1 MKSTITLPEGTQD
14 RLFEE
19 CQERRQV
26 QNALTGLFQ
35 SRGYREVS
43 TPEVEFYDL
52 FIQSGSPMPQEQML
66 KIVDRGGRIM
76 VMRPDCTTPI
86 ARMAAAKLKDLS
98 EPQRLYYDQTVF
110 RSDRQHKGSRSE
122 IAQCGVELL
131 GASGLEAD
139 AQVLSLAADS
149 LEAAGLNR
157 FHIEIGHMGFF
168 RELTEALGLSEQE
181 TEKLR
186 NLMENKNFAALADHL
201 APYQDTPTGQAIQR
215 LPYLFGGAEVL
226 DEAEQLFPNTAVIPY
241 LRALYEKLT
250 QSGHARYF
258 RFDLGL
264 VHQIDYYTGV
274 IFRGYTQ
281 GAGDAVLSG
290 GRYDNLLSAFGVDA
304 PATGFAA
311 DVDAICACLRQ
322 TALPA
327 LSQAGAGEP
336 HRLKIALTKGRLQ
349 DNSVALFERMGLDC
363 EPIKHPGR
371 RLVHSL
377 PNYAMDA
384 VLAKAP
390 DVITYV
396 EHGVCD
402 LGIVGKDTILEQGSS
417 FYEVLDLG
425 FGKCRFA
432 LAVKEGND
440 FYGTYKTRRIA
451 SKYPEVTRAFFEKKG
466 MDVAIIKIEGSVELA
481 PILELSDAI
490 VDIVETGAT
499 LRENGLIPIEDV
511 AQVSARLIVNTASM
525 KLYKEQILAFIQQC
539 RDHLEG

>member
-1 MKSTITLPEGTQD
+1 MKSKISLPEGTQD

-35 SRGYREVS
+35 ERGYREVS

-52 FIQSGSPMPQEQML
+52 FIQSGSPLPQEQML
-66 KIVDRGGRIM
+66 KIVDRSGRIM

-98 EPQRLYYDQTVF
+98 KPQQLYYDETVF
-110 RSDRQHKGSRSE
+110 RSDRQHKGSRGE

-131 GASGLEAD
+131 GAQGVEAD
-139 AQVLSLAADS
+139 VKVLTLAADS
-149 LEAAGLNR
+149 LEAAGLSR

-168 RELTEALGLSEQE
+168 RELTEALGLSQQE
-181 TEKLR
+181 TETLR
-186 NLMENKNFAALADHL
+186 DLMEVKNYAALTDHL
-201 APYQDTPTGQAIQR
+201 TPYLDQAPGRALYR
-215 LPYLFGGAEVL
+215 LPYLFGGVEVL
-226 DEAEQLFPNTAVIPY
+226 DEAQALFPDTAVIPY
-241 LRALYEKLT
+241 LRTLYEGLT
-250 QSGHARYF
+250 KTGDPQRF

-274 IFRGYTQ
+274 IFRGYAQ

-311 DVDAICACLRQ
+311 DVDAICGCLREGSPA
-322 TALPA
+322 ALA
-327 LSQAGAGEP
+327 QSGEEAP

-349 DNSVALFERMGLDC
+349 DKSVALFERMGLDC
-363 EPIKHPGR
+363 EPIKNPGR
-371 RLVHSL
+371 RLIHAL
-377 PNYAMDA
+377 PNYPLDA

-425 FGKCRFA
+425 MGRCRFA
-432 LAVKEGND
+432 LAVKEGSD

-466 MDVAIIKIEGSVELA
+466 MDVSIIKIEGSVELA
-481 PILELSDAI
+481 PILNLADAI

-499 LRENGLIPIEDV
+499 LKENGLVPIEDV

-525 KLYKEQILAFIQQC
+525 KLYKEEILDFIRQC
-539 RDHLEG
+539 QENLEG

>member
-1 MKSTITLPEGTQD
+1 MKNTISLPEGTQD

-26 QNALTGLFQ
+26 QRALTGLFQ
-35 SRGYREVS
+35 ARGYREVS

-52 FIQSGSPMPQEQML
+52 FIQSGNPLPQEQML
-66 KIVDRGGRIM
+66 KIIDRSGRIL

-98 EPQRLYYDQTVF
+98 QPQKLYYDQTVF
-110 RSDRQHKGSRSE
+110 RSAHHHRGSRGE

-131 GASGLEAD
+131 GAQGLEAD
-139 AQVLSLAADS
+139 AQVLTLAADS
-149 LEAAGLNR
+149 LEAAGLSR

-168 RELTEALGLSEQE
+168 RELTEALGLSRQE
-181 TEKLR
+181 TETLR
-186 NLMENKNFAALADHL
+186 GLMEARNYAALTDHL
-201 APYQDTPTGQAIQR
+201 APYQNRAPGRALQR
-215 LPYLFGGAEVL
+215 LPYLFGGPEVL
-226 DEAEQLFPNTAVIPY
+226 DEAQALFPDTQVIPY
-241 LRALYEKLT
+241 LRALYASLT
-250 QSGHARYF
+250 QAGDGHRF

-274 IFRGYTQ
+274 IFRGYAQ

-290 GRYDNLLSAFGVDA
+290 GRYDNLLAAFGADA

-311 DVDAICACLRQ
+311 DVDAICGCLRE
-322 TALPA
+322 APA
-327 LSQAGAGEP
+327 DLEGSGGDAP

-349 DNSVALFERMGLDC
+349 DKSVELFERMGLDC
-363 EPIKHPGR
+363 GPIRDPGR
-371 RLVHSL
+371 RLVHAL
-377 PNYAMDA
+377 PNYPLDA

-425 FGKCRFA
+425 MGKCRFA
-432 LAVKEGND
+432 LAVKAGTD
-440 FYGTYKTRRIA
+440 FYGTYKTRRVA
-451 SKYPEVTRAFFEKKG
+451 SKYPQVTRAFFEKKG
-466 MDVAIIKIEGSVELA
+466 MDVSIIKIEGSVELA
-481 PILELSDAI
+481 PILNLADAI

-499 LRENGLIPIEDV
+499 LRENGLVPIEDV
-511 AQVSARLIVNTASM
+511 QQVSARLIVNTASM
-525 KLYKEQILAFIQQC
+525 KLYKEEILSFIGQC
-539 RDHLEG
+539 QENLEG

>member
-1 MKSTITLPEGTQD
+1 MKSAVSLPEGTQD

-19 CQERRQV
+19 CQERRRV

-35 SRGYREVS
+35 SQGYREVS

-52 FIQSGSPMPQEQML
+52 FIQSGSPLPQEQLL
-66 KIVDRGGRIM
+66 KIVDRSGRIL

-98 EPQRLYYDQTVF
+98 QPQKLYYDQTVF
-110 RSDRQHKGSRSE
+110 RSAHHHRGSRGE

-131 GASGLEAD
+131 GAQGLEAD
-139 AQVLSLAADS
+139 AQVLTLAADS
-149 LEAAGLNR
+149 LEAAGLSR

-168 RELTEALGLSEQE
+168 RELTDALGLSRRE
-181 TEKLR
+181 TETLR
-186 NLMENKNFAALADHL
+186 DLMEAKNYAAFTDQLT
-201 APYQDTPTGQAIQR
+201 PYQDRAPGRALYR

-226 DEAEQLFPNTAVIPY
+226 DEAQALFPETTVIPY
-241 LRALYEKLT
+241 LRSLYERLT
-250 QSGHARYF
+250 QAGDARRF

-274 IFRGYTQ
+274 IFRGYTH
-281 GAGDAVLSG
+281 GAGAAVLSG
-290 GRYDNLLSAFGVDA
+290 GRYDNLLASFGADA
-304 PATGFAA
+304 PATGFAC
-311 DVDAICACLRQ
+311 DVDAICGCLRE
-322 TALPA
+322 TPA
-327 LSQAGAGEP
+327 DLEQSGGGR
-336 HRLKIALTKGRLQ
+336 RLKIALTKGRLQ
-349 DNSVALFERMGLDC
+349 DKCVELFERMGLDC
-363 EPIKHPGR
+363 EPVKHPGR
-371 RLVHSL
+371 RLVHAL
-377 PNYAMDA
+377 PNYPLDA

-425 FGKCRFA
+425 MGKCRFA
-432 LAVKEGND
+432 LAVKKGTD
-440 FYGTYKTRRIA
+440 FYGTYKTRRVA

-466 MDVAIIKIEGSVELA
+466 MDISIIKIEGSVELA
-481 PILELSDAI
+481 PILNLADAI

-499 LRENGLIPIEDV
+499 LRENGLEPIEDV
-511 AQVSARLIVNTASM
+511 QQVSARLIVNTASM
-525 KLYKEQILAFIQQC
+525 KLYKDEIMAFIEKC
-539 RDHLEG
+539 RANLGG

>member
-1 MKSTITLPEGTQD
+1 MKTTITLPEGTQD

-19 CQERRQV
+19 CQERRAV
-26 QNALTGLFQ
+26 QNALTGLFRSQ
-35 SRGYREVS
+35 GYREVS

-52 FIQSGSPMPQEQML
+52 FIQSGSPLPQEQML

-86 ARMAAAKLKDLS
+86 ARMAATKLKDLS
-98 EPQRLYYDQTVF
+98 KPQKLYYDETVF

-131 GASGLEAD
+131 GSQGLEAD
-139 AQVLSLAADS
+139 VQVLKLAADS
-149 LEAAGLNR
+149 LEAAGLSR
-157 FHIEIGHMGFF
+157 YHIEIGHMGFF
-168 RELTEALGLSEQE
+168 RELTDALGLSQKE
-181 TEKLR
+181 TETLR
-186 NLMENKNFAALADHL
+186 DLMEAKNYAALTDQLTPYLDA
-201 APYQDTPTGQAIQR
+201 APGRALQR

-226 DEAEQLFPNTAVIPY
+226 DEAETLFPDSKVIPY
-241 LRALYEKLT
+241 LRALYENLT
-250 QSGHARYF
+250 QDGDSNRF

-274 IFRGYTQ
+274 IFRGYAQ

-304 PATGFAA
+304 PATGFAT
-311 DVDAICACLRQ
+311 DVDAICGCLREIS
-322 TALPA
+322 LPT
-327 LSQAGAGEP
+327 LSGGGEEGP

-349 DNSVALFERMGLDC
+349 EKSVALFERMGLDC
-363 EPIKHPGR
+363 EPVRNPGR
-371 RLVHSL
+371 RLVHAI
-377 PNYAMDA
+377 PNYPLDA

-417 FYEVLDLG
+417 FYEVLDLEMG
-425 FGKCRFA
+425 RCRFA
-432 LAVKEGND
+432 LAVKAGSD

-466 MDVAIIKIEGSVELA
+466 MDVSIIKIEGSVELA
-481 PILELSDAI
+481 PILNLADAI

-499 LRENGLIPIEDV
+499 LRENGLVPIEDV

-525 KLYKEQILAFIQQC
+525 KLYKEEILSFIRQC
-539 RDHLEG
+539 RENLEG